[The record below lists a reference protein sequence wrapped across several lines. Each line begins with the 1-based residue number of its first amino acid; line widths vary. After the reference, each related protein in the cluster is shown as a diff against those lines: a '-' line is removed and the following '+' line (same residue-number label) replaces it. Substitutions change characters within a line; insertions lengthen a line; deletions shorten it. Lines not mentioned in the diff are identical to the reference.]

1 MRVAVILPYFGKF
14 PNYFTLYL
22 YSCSFNPKIDF
33 LIFTDILYEDQY
45 PDNVK
50 FITLSFKE
58 LQETA
63 QYKLGFR
70 IELSNPYKLCDLRPA
85 YGVVFADYIKG
96 YDYWG
101 YGDIDV
107 IYGDLQMNLFAKVN
121 NGFDII
127 SFRKEI
133 LSGSL
138 SFFKNTKYINNLYKL
153 IVGFEKYVND
163 SRNFLLDEAMGSTV
177 TWNGGSKTDLPH
189 TCMTYITNQE
199 LISGRLKVHFETLV
213 LEWLDINEYV
223 KFKNGQL
230 LYNENS
236 IPYFHYVLYK
246 NKMQFKKLKYSEIPS
261 TFIISKYGYF
271 TLVQWKYLSALIVQW
286 RELSFLKKRVIN
298 KMNKL
303 FKK

>member
-107 IYGDLQMNLFAKVN
+107 IYGDLQMNLFAKIVL
-121 NGFDII
+121 II
-127 SFRKEI
+127 QKE
-133 LSGSL
+133 
-138 SFFKNTKYINNLYKL
+138 KK
-153 IVGFEKYVND
+153 
-163 SRNFLLDEAMGSTV
+163 
-177 TWNGGSKTDLPH
+177 
-189 TCMTYITNQE
+189 
-199 LISGRLKVHFETLV
+199 HF
-213 LEWLDINEYV
+213 
-223 KFKNGQL
+223 
-230 LYNENS
+230 
-236 IPYFHYVLYK
+236 
-246 NKMQFKKLKYSEIPS
+246 
-261 TFIISKYGYF
+261 
-271 TLVQWKYLSALIVQW
+271 
-286 RELSFLKKRVIN
+286 
-298 KMNKL
+298 
-303 FKK
+303 